1 MVVRRSRRRKRSLN
15 RKKTSRRKTSRRK
28 TSRRKTSR
36 RKTSRRKTSRRKR
49 KVSRRRRVRRKQ
61 RGGSVTDHP
70 AEDDNARD
78 VLATE
83 QIAMSDKIR
92 ARWAKK
98 FKDDPVATRDAAA
111 KRGLPKQLRRQ
122 HGNSPEGAALTA
134 TDLVDEAARLYIT
147 KGMAE
152 EELRELEDKVLRQGA
167 AGLTQPERD
176 AASKQLRAYM
186 GRPFRH
192 EEEE

>member
-36 RKTSRRKTSRRKR
+36 RKK

-70 AEDDNARD
+70 AEDDHTRY

-83 QIAMSDKIR
+83 EIAMSNKIL

-98 FKDDPVATRDAAA
+98 FKDDPVATHDAAA
-111 KRGLPKQLRRQ
+111 KRGLPKQQPPPRQ

-152 EELRELEDKVLRQGA
+152 EELRELEDRVLRQGA

-192 EEEE
+192 EEE

>member
-70 AEDDNARD
+70 AEYDNARD

-83 QIAMSDKIR
+83 QIALSNKIR

-98 FKDDPVATRDAAA
+98 FKYDPVATRDAAA
-111 KRGLPKQLRRQ
+111 KRGLPKQPRRQ

-134 TDLVDEAARLYIT
+134 TDLVYEAAGLYIT
-147 KGMAE
+147 KGIAE
-152 EELRELEDKVLRQGA
+152 EELRELEGKVLRQGA

-176 AASKQLRAYM
+176 AASKQLRAYV

-192 EEEE
+192 EE

>member
-36 RKTSRRKTSRRKR
+36 RKTSRRKK

-61 RGGSVTDHP
+61 RGGSVIDHP

-83 QIAMSDKIR
+83 QIAMSNKIR

-134 TDLVDEAARLYIT
+134 TDLVDEAARLYIE

-152 EELRELEDKVLRQGA
+152 EELRELEDKVLDKVLRQGA

>member
-1 MVVRRSRRRKRSLN
+1 MVVRRSRSRKRSLN

-36 RKTSRRKTSRRKR
+36 RKTSRRKK

-61 RGGSVTDHP
+61 RGGSVIDHP

-111 KRGLPKQLRRQ
+111 KRGLPKQVRRQ
-122 HGNSPEGAALTA
+122 YGNSPEGAVLTA
-134 TDLVDEAARLYIT
+134 TDLVDEAARLYIE
-147 KGMAE
+147 KGVAE
-152 EELRELEDKVLRQGA
+152 EKLSELEDTVLLQGA

>member
-15 RKKTSRRKTSRRK
+15 RKKTSRKKTSRRK

-61 RGGSVTDHP
+61 RGGSVIDHP
-70 AEDDNARD
+70 AEDTNTRD

-83 QIAMSDKIR
+83 HIAMSNKIR
-92 ARWAKK
+92 ASWAKN

-111 KRGLPKQLRRQ
+111 KRGLPKQVRRQ
-122 HGNSPEGAALTA
+122 YGNSPEGAVLTA
-134 TDLVDEAARLYIT
+134 TDLVDEAARLYIE
-147 KGMAE
+147 KGVSE
-152 EELRELEDKVLRQGA
+152 EKLSELEDTVLRQGA

-176 AASKQLRAYM
+176 ATSKQLRAYM